1 MCTCVYKYLLISW
14 FLLGRKLLHTFQ
26 YTHIRQE
33 IQKVTVL
40 GFKVGQPWIAFCSW
54 IINKSGVHN
63 GIIEIHW
70 LVYTFPWR
78 QPESARRHVPLI
90 WPAALCSGL
99 AALSCAGR
107 TLKKSSTSSA
117 ARHSIRQEIQKVTVL
132 SFEFPRVFC
141 MGITFGLPGEQHF
154 DLIGQGWQ
162 LVNTCPEQKP
172 LTLPEMEALGE
183 HFLTTINSNS
193 SASS

>member
-54 IINKSGVHN
+54 IINNSGVHN
-63 GIIEIHW
+63 GVIEIHW
-70 LVYTFPWR
+70 LVYTFPWW
-78 QPESARRHVPLI
+78 QLESARRRVPLL

-107 TLKKSSTSSA
+107 TLKKSSNTSPP
-117 ARHSIRQEIQKVTVL
+117 QKKNSTHAKRFSSSLNVTVGYL
-132 SFEFPRVFC
+132 SVQNLPKWAWMFVNVLERQRAILEDGCHHTVF
-141 MGITFGLPGEQHF
+141 
-154 DLIGQGWQ
+154 WQ
-162 LVNTCPEQKP
+162 RYVL
-172 LTLPEMEALGE
+172 
-183 HFLTTINSNS
+183 
-193 SASS
+193 